1 MSDPDDFEQADG
13 ASTGATK
20 KHYEIAV
27 PNYLELNGTTAGT
40 SFLRIGSS
48 FTPDEADA
56 TVAGGAVKNAHA
68 ASVQLAGLVGDTTQI
83 NGESLTAETAGGEN
97 QYPGDFLPG
106 FADDTRYRKGTDDRA
121 ARQAE
126 TLKLLTKGGWWD
138 HSGGNRITTTAGD
151 KVEVIQG
158 NYKMVVLGRQTATA
172 AKADTGK
179 VFITDVSGGFFEEQ
193 NACPTPCIKTVEY
206 KETITDPRVSDPTKA
221 SKEEWTLYQDNGNGN
236 THTMYGWGDITDT
249 YEVRTKK
256 TQIGKWGDEAVR
268 TIVVDEIWLQSNTG
282 KTDVKN
288 DITTKLEVGGKIDNY
303 VNVKG
308 IIQNNTVAGAITGLQ
323 TAAAITSVNT
333 AANIFSQN
341 VAGVMENVN
350 VGPVQVNINIL
361 GLILELATGAKFTLG
376 LTKTKL
382 WGVNSSVDLSR
393 NTVAAQRVAAN
404 AQRTEAAALRTDLAQ
419 IRNDLAIHETAL
431 ETTFTRL
438 TTVDAQI
445 AQIHTLL

>member
-27 PNYLELNGTTAGT
+27 PNYLELNGTAAGT

-68 ASVQLAGLVGDTTQI
+68 ASVQLAGLVGDKTQI
-83 NGESLTAETAGGEN
+83 QGESLTAETVGGEN
-97 QYPGDFLPG
+97 QYKGDFLVG
-106 FADDTRYRKGTDDRA
+106 FADDTRYRDTDDKA

-158 NYKMVVLGRQTATA
+158 NYKMVVLGRQDPS
-172 AKADTGK
+172 KPVSDILGK
-179 VFITDVSGGFFEEQ
+179 TFITDVSGGFFEEQ

-206 KETITDPRVSDPTKA
+206 KKSVADPRDGAT
-221 SKEEWTLYQDNGNGN
+221 KEEWTLYQDNGNGN

>member
-1 MSDPDDFEQADG
+1 M
-13 ASTGATK
+13 
-20 KHYEIAV
+20 
-27 PNYLELNGTTAGT
+27 
-40 SFLRIGSS
+40 
-48 FTPDEADA
+48 
-56 TVAGGAVKNAHA
+56 HA
-68 ASVQLAGLVGDTTQI
+68 A
-83 NGESLTAETAGGEN
+83 ETVGGEN
-97 QYPGDFLPG
+97 QYKGDFLVG
-106 FADDTRYRKGTDDRA
+106 FADDTRYRDTDDKA

-158 NYKMVVLGRQTATA
+158 NYKMVVLGRQDPS
-172 AKADTGK
+172 KPVSDILGK
-179 VFITDVSGGFFEEQ
+179 TFITDVSGGFFEEQ

-206 KETITDPRVSDPTKA
+206 KKSVADPRDGAT
-221 SKEEWTLYQDNGNGN
+221 KEEWTLYQDNGNGN

-303 VNVKG
+303 VIVKG

-333 AANIFSQN
+333 AA
-341 VAGVMENVN
+341 
-350 VGPVQVNINIL
+350 PPR
-361 GLILELATGAKFTLG
+361 TAKSG
-376 LTKTKL
+376 
-382 WGVNSSVDLSR
+382 R
-393 NTVAAQRVAAN
+393 
-404 AQRTEAAALRTDLAQ
+404 
-419 IRNDLAIHETAL
+419 
-431 ETTFTRL
+431 
-438 TTVDAQI
+438 
-445 AQIHTLL
+445 